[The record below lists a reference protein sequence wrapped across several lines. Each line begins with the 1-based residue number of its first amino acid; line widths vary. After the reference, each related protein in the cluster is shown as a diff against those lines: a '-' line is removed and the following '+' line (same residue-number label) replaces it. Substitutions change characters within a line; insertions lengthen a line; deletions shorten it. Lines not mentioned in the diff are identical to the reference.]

1 MLINETMGIEREKKT
16 LLARKYELGGAFG
29 LFLFNK
35 CQGQGHA
42 LKEMNTGKNMGCTYK
57 EMNKFV
63 WTKRKKTPKK

>member
-1 MLINETMGIEREKKT
+1 MGIEREKKT

-42 LKEMNTGKNMGCTYK
+42 LKEMNTGKNIKCTLGCTYK

-63 WTKRKKTPKK
+63 WTKREKKTKK